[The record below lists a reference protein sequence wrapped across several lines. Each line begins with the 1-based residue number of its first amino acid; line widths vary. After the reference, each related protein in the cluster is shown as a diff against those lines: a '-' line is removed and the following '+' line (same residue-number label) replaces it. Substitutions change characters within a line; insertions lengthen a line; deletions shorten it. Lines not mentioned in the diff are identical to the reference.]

1 MSVRRALRFT
11 TLAAAANFLLS
22 LVSVI
27 VVSRLLRPEEIG
39 VFSVAVSLVAYTH
52 ILREFGVGQ
61 YFVQLKDLT
70 RDHLRA
76 GFTVMLLIS
85 WGIAAIL
92 LVARGPV
99 SVFYAHNG
107 LADVFTVLALN
118 FVILPFGSPI
128 LSILKREMQF
138 GRLAIISVSNS
149 TVQVTVTITTAL
161 AGESYMSMAW
171 GSIAGNL
178 TNVLMLSLM
187 RRDVALLMPTFQGLG
202 AVVSFGSKASGS
214 SLINQLGAS
223 GPDLILGKTVGFEA
237 VANFSRASSLNH
249 MILGKVN
256 EIIGQV
262 FFPAFAQGIREGK
275 PSAAMYC
282 DAMKLITGIN
292 VPLLGVLTLLAQPLI
307 LLFFGSQ
314 WHEAAYLATFL
325 CLYQLMRAPV
335 AFAGNALMAGGH
347 AGAVLRNESIIQSV
361 TLCILALSIWLDLE
375 QVVYMLLIVPLVN
388 ISAFGRALSKHYTLS
403 PLQLLRAVGP
413 SYALLPAT
421 LVGPLLVLGA
431 AHYEALTITPSVQ
444 VAVAS
449 ALATLGYVAALRITQ
464 HPVREEL
471 VRLAPP
477 LAWILG
483 PIQRRPG

>member
-1 MSVRRALRFT
+1 MTVRRALRFT
-11 TLAAAANFLLS
+11 TLATTVNFSLS
-22 LVSVI
+22 FISVV
-27 VVSRLLRPEEIG
+27 VVSRLLKPEEIG

-52 ILREFGVGQ
+52 ILRDFGVGQ

-70 RDHLRA
+70 REHLRA

-85 WGIAAIL
+85 WAIAAIL
-92 LVARGPV
+92 LLARGPAT
-99 SVFYAHNG
+99 SFYAHSG
-107 LADVFTVLALN
+107 LAEIFSVLALN

-149 TVQVTVTITTAL
+149 IVQVTVTISAAL

-178 TNVLMLSLM
+178 TNVLLLSLM
-187 RRDVALLMPTFQGLG
+187 RRDIALLTPTFQGLG
-202 AVVSFGSKASGS
+202 AVLSFGSKASGG
-214 SLINQLGAS
+214 SLINQLGES
-223 GPDLILGKTVGFEA
+223 GPDLILGKTISFEA
-237 VANFSRASSLNH
+237 VANFSRASSLNN

-262 FFPAFAQGIREGK
+262 FFPTFAQGIREGK
-275 PSAAMYC
+275 PSAVMYC
-282 DAMKLITGIN
+282 DAMKLITAIN

-325 CLYQLMRAPV
+325 CLYQLIRAPV

-347 AGAVLRNESIIQSV
+347 AGAVLRNQIIVQSA

-375 QVVYMLLIVPLVN
+375 QVVYLLLIVPLIN
-388 ISAFGRALSKHYTLS
+388 LLAFSRALTKHYNLH
-403 PLQLLRAVGP
+403 PLQLVRAVGP

-421 LVGPLLVLGA
+421 LVGPLLVLGTVHYKVLAISPALQITA
-431 AHYEALTITPSVQ
+431 AV
-444 VAVAS
+444 V
-449 ALATLGYVAALRITQ
+449 LAALGYITALRITN
-464 HPVREEL
+464 HSVREEL

-477 LAWILG
+477 LRWILG
-483 PIQRRPG
+483 RIHCHHY

>member
-11 TLAAAANFLLS
+11 TLATVLNFFLS
-22 LVSVI
+22 FISVI
-27 VVSRLLRPEEIG
+27 VVSRLLKPEEIG
-39 VFSVAVSLVAYTH
+39 VFSVAVSLVAYTL
-52 ILREFGVGQ
+52 ILRDFGVGQ
-61 YFVQLKDLT
+61 YFVQLKELT
-70 RDHLRA
+70 REHIRA

-85 WGIAAIL
+85 WSIAAL
-92 LVARGPV
+92 LLLARGPAA
-99 SVFYAHNG
+99 SFYAHPG
-107 LADVFTVLALN
+107 LAEIFSVLAFN
-118 FVILPFGSPI
+118 FLILPFGSPI

-149 TVQVTVTITTAL
+149 AVQVAVTIATAL

-178 TNVLMLSLM
+178 ANVLMLSLM
-187 RRDVALLMPTFQGLG
+187 RRDVAFLMPTFKGLG
-202 AVVSFGSKASGS
+202 AVLSFGSKASGS

-223 GPDLILGKTVGFEA
+223 GPDLILGKTLSFEA
-237 VANFSRASSLNH
+237 VANFSRASSLNN
-249 MILGKVN
+249 MILGKVH

-275 PSAAMYC
+275 PSAGMYC
-282 DAMKLITGIN
+282 DAVKLITAID

-307 LLFFGSQ
+307 LLFFGPQ

-347 AGAVLRNESIIQSV
+347 AGAVLRNESIVQSV
-361 TLCILALSIWLDLE
+361 TLCILTLSIWLDLE
-375 QVVYMLLIVPLVN
+375 QVVHLLLIVPLIN
-388 ISAFGRALSKHYTLS
+388 LATFGRALAKHYNLH
-403 PLQLLRAVGP
+403 PLQLARAVGP
-413 SYALLPAT
+413 SYALLPPT
-421 LVGPLLVLGA
+421 LFGPLLFLGA
-431 AHYEALTITPSVQ
+431 SHYKALTITPALQ
-444 VAVAS
+444 TAVS
-449 ALATLGYVAALRITQ
+449 GILALLGYIVALRITN
-464 HPVREEL
+464 HPAREEL

-483 PIQRRPG
+483 PIQRHLG